1 MWPDL
6 VAVSAVSLQLFLR
19 IRKGQEPVSVQ
30 TFSAE
35 LAVKAFD
42 EGIVGW
48 FPGPSEFQRDTFGIG
63 PQVQIVGDELR
74 ALVNAKSLGIADLR
88 ASLFQ
93 SLYDVLLSIAES
105 GVDDGR
111 EACERINNRQDPE
124 LAARC

>member
-6 VAVSAVSLQLFLR
+6 VVVSAVSLQLFLR

-42 EGIVGW
+42 ERVVSW
-48 FPGPSEFQRDTFGIG
+48 FAGTREVQRDALGIG

-74 ALVNAKSLGIADLR
+74 TLVNANGLGIADLR

-93 SLYDVLLSIAES
+93 SLYDAL
-105 GVDDGR
+105 
-111 EACERINNRQDPE
+111 
-124 LAARC
+124 